1 MTVARLTL
9 EQCRSLCVA
18 SLTRSGLASGL
29 AAPIAD
35 CITAA
40 ERDGCESHGLYR
52 LPGYCAA
59 LRTGRVDGH
68 AAPALERLSSTSATR
83 RAVVRVD
90 AKGGFA
96 PPALE
101 LALPLVAAA
110 AREHGVS
117 VGALRDSCHFGALW
131 WEAERLAAEWGLV
144 ALVFCNSQAFVA
156 HSAPPPGAHP
166 SSTPP
171 RRVYGTNPMAF
182 AFPRADGENP
192 LVWDQASSAC
202 ARGEIQIALRDGKP
216 LPIHPPVALDP
227 SGAPTADAVAA
238 LEGAQLPFG
247 AHKGAMIAMM
257 VELLAAALAGGALAT
272 DAADAARGWAGPTS
286 NGQLLI
292 AIDPRAFGGGDAAGP
307 LDTCER
313 LMKTILE
320 SEGARLPSARRYAN
334 RRVTPTEGIEIPA
347 TLHGEIL
354 ALTRGEVREYGLF

>member
-1 MTVARLTL
+1 MSVARLTL
-9 EQCRSLCVA
+9 DQCRSLCVA

-29 AAPIAD
+29 ASPVAD

-59 LRTGRVDGH
+59 LRTGRVDGR
-68 AAPALERLSSTSATR
+68 AAPALEPPSASASR

-90 AKGGFA
+90 ARGGFA

-110 AREHGVS
+110 AHEHGVS

-131 WEAERLAAEWGLV
+131 WEAERLATEWGLV

-156 HSAPPPGAHP
+156 HAAPPPGADP
-166 SSTPP
+166 SGAPP

-182 AFPRADGENP
+182 AFPRADAEP

-202 ARGEIQIALRDGKP
+202 ARGEIQLALRDGKP
-216 LPIHPPVALDP
+216 LPTRPPVALDA

-272 DAADAARGWAGPTS
+272 DAAEAARGWTGPTS

-307 LDTCER
+307 LHTCER
-313 LMKTILE
+313 LMANILQ

-334 RRVTPTEGIEIPA
+334 RRVTPTEGIAIPA
-347 TLHGEIL
+347 ALHEEIV
-354 ALTRGEVREYGLF
+354 ALTRGEVREEGIF